1 MSACDPVQQAI
12 LQSFPLV
19 APLSPEA
26 ASASVIDGFL
36 VGVGDSSFVIP
47 LELVV
52 ECLELSAQ
60 QRRDASR
67 RRLIELRG
75 EVLPYA
81 SLRQIFAIDECA
93 SASASDSQSA
103 IEAGGVSRSEIVVVV
118 RSGRQRLGL
127 AVDVLHGEIA
137 ATVKPLGHVFRHVH
151 GIGGASILGTGEVAL
166 VVDLPELLSYLA
178 AGTEQHQDAA

>member
-12 LQSFPLV
+12 LQTFPLV
-19 APLSPEA
+19 APAQPESP
-26 ASASVIDGFL
+26 SATAIDGFL

-60 QRRDASR
+60 QRREASR

-81 SLRQIFAIDECA
+81 SLRQIFAIDEYQPGRL
-93 SASASDSQSA
+93 SDNQSA

-118 RSGRQRLGL
+118 CSGGQRLGL

-137 ATVKPLGHVFRHVH
+137 AAVKPLGRVFKHVH
-151 GIGGASILGTGEVAL
+151 GIGGATILGNGEVAL

-178 AGTEQHQDAA
+178 AGSEQHQDAA